1 MGFFILA
8 GSNHSWR
15 SPPFIIQDIYS
26 RILKKKL
33 AYPECCKQAKNIG
46 KPLKNLDIYS
56 PQFHTKTN
64 WTTCRDTSHL
74 RAEHLLLFTPYSS
87 TVYINQIHP
96 YYFTHESR
104 AHFLQYLEPL
114 YSYLIPYYPIIWVI
128 WIWVW
133 GSEDGASIPESLP
146 DGSWWFAGHS
156 TILDLSPSPADLYF

>member
-1 MGFFILA
+1 MV
-8 GSNHSWR
+8 NYSWDFYFTR
-15 SPPFIIQDIYS
+15 
-26 RILKKKL
+26 LKSFLKLTSIHNPGYLLQITEEKKL

-128 WIWVW
+128 WIWV
-133 GSEDGASIPESLP
+133 
-146 DGSWWFAGHS
+146 
-156 TILDLSPSPADLYF
+156 